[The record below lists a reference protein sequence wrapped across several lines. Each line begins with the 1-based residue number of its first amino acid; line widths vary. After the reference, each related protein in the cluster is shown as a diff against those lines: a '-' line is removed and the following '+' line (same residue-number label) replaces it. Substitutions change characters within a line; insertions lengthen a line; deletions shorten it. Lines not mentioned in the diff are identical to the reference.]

1 MTGLVVGFRF
11 QISCQDMAMGGQ
23 HTLSSKWLS
32 GSVLVGEFNGS
43 VAQSVNR
50 LSSNREVS
58 RSIPSCVTGHGVSI
72 VDAQLRIPL
81 DLCSPTVHS
90 AKCSRNRV

>member
-1 MTGLVVGFRF
+1 MVHLHAGLSRVPNFGATRLTRINLISQLSYVKNIVGY
-11 QISCQDMAMGGQ
+11 SLAV
-23 HTLSSKWLS
+23 K
-32 GSVLVGEFNGS
+32 
-43 VAQSVNR
+43 VAQSVNDMII
-50 LSSNREVS
+50 NRDIS

-72 VDAQLRIPL
+72 VNAQLRIPL